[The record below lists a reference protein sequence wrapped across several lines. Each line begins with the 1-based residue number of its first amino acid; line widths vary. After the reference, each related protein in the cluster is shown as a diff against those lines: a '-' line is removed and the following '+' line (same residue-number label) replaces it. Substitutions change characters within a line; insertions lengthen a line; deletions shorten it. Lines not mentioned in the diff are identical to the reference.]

1 MKAEQVNSEEKL
13 LEELDEQE
21 AESVV
26 AVHGE
31 EAKQHELAGQRA
43 LVSAVPR

>member
-1 MKAEQVNSEEKL
+1 MKAEQENSEAKT
-13 LEELDEQE
+13 LEELGEQD